1 MSKIYAIVGMV
12 GSGKSEIT
20 KYLKD
25 KHGWPSVYLGAITFD
40 RLKEEGLEVN
50 EKNERYMRE
59 KIRAEGGMGAY
70 ALFSL
75 PKIEKALEES
85 DKVIIES
92 LYSWDEYKVL
102 KDKYGESFEVIATIC
117 PPEIRYQRL
126 TSRPERPYTKEE
138 AKSRDWAEI
147 ENSDKGGPIAM
158 ADYPLLNDSGLDNLH
173 KQLDALKL

>member
-1 MSKIYAIVGMV
+1 MVKIYAIVGMA

-20 KYLKD
+20 KYLKE

-40 RLKEEGLEVN
+40 RLKDEGLEVN

-75 PKIEKALEES
+75 PKIEKAIEVS

-102 KDKYGESFEVIATIC
+102 KERFGESFEVIAVIC
-117 PPEIRYQRL
+117 PPKTRYQRL
-126 TSRPERPYTKEE
+126 SNRPERPYTTED

-158 ADYPLLNDSGLDNLH
+158 ADYPLLNDSD
-173 KQLDALKL
+173 LDALYRQIDDLKL